1 MIISDLTYLEV
12 TSEAGSVVGGTNEK
26 PKKKVVVK
34 NSNILAAKVTQKS
47 GDIKDVDI
55 KVIKSKDVD
64 IVLNTGNSIEVTQ
77 R

>member
-12 TSEAGSVVGGTNEK
+12 TSEAGSVVGGK
-26 PKKKVVVK
+26 GKAKYIIKDG
-34 NSNILAAKVTQKS
+34 NILVAKVTQKS